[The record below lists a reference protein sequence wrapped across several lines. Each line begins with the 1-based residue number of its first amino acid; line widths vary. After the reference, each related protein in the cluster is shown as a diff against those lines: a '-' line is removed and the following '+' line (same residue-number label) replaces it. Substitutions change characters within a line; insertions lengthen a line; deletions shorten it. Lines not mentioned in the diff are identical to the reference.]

1 MSSCGCDGNNNLNI
15 LNNQMPNNNLMPN
28 NGQIQSMNNMPM
40 VNPPMVSL
48 QPQQVK
54 QQPVVVNT
62 TESIGPINSLV
73 KGEEVVEKPIVQ
85 TPEENIYVK
94 ELKMVLC
101 IVLALA
107 VHDAVKFFITQS
119 IRLNRGSSSRFIYYP
134 IVVLGAVI
142 FLNLF

>member
-1 MSSCGCDGNNNLNI
+1 MSGCGCDGNNNLNI
-15 LNNQMPNNNLMPN
+15 LNQMPNNNLMPN
-28 NGQIQSMNNMPM
+28 NGQVKTMNNMPM

-48 QPQQVK
+48 QPQQV
-54 QQPVVVNT
+54 QQQQFVNNT

-73 KGEEVVEKPIVQ
+73 KGEEIVEKPIVE
-85 TPEENIYVK
+85 TLEENRYLK

-134 IVVLGAVI
+134 IIVLGAVI
-142 FLNLF
+142 FLNLL

>member
-28 NGQIQSMNNMPM
+28 NGQVQSMNNMPM

-48 QPQQVK
+48 QPQQV
-54 QQPVVVNT
+54 QQPVVNT
-62 TESIGPINSLV
+62 PESIGRINNLV
-73 KGEEVVEKPIVQ
+73 KGEEVVEKPIVE
-85 TPEENIYVK
+85 TPEENRYLK
-94 ELKMVLC
+94 ELKIVLC

-134 IVVLGAVI
+134 IIVLGAVI
-142 FLNLF
+142 FLNLL